1 MRRTLL
7 ALALLATSA
16 SAQSVINVDA
26 INANPDDYVR
36 YLIPLVQR
44 DIKGAN
50 GSVWTSELRFRNRW
64 DRDIPIIGP
73 LCSPVADPCVPPI
86 DIPPGATVTL
96 PIQPRGDGVDGA
108 FLYVPIAVTG
118 GPRPAITLH
127 VRDTSKGTGGYG
139 TQVVTP
145 RIDEYQP
152 RVDLIGI
159 PTDSRYRGTLRI
171 YGSGAAPQL
180 VRVSTYSETGNDV
193 LNTQL
198 VPLSGILNIAFDPF
212 PSHPAYAQ
220 LDAVPDSVRA
230 ADADRIRIVVDTPDA
245 GDNPPLIW
253 ALVTITDNVTQLPST
268 IAPNR

>member
-1 MRRTLL
+1 MRSLL
-7 ALALLATSA
+7 AAVLLAATSA
-16 SAQSVINVDA
+16 SAQSVINVSA
-26 INANPDDYVR
+26 LGPNPDDYVR

-64 DRDIPIIGP
+64 DLDIPILGP

-86 DIPPGATVTL
+86 DIPPRSTVTL
-96 PIQPRGDGVDGA
+96 PIQPRGDGADGA
-108 FLYVPIAVTG
+108 FLYVPIALT

-127 VRDTSKGTGGYG
+127 VRDTSKATGGYG

-152 RVDLIGI
+152 QIDLIGI
-159 PTDSRYRGTLRI
+159 STDSRYRGTLRI
-171 YGSGAAPQL
+171 YGSTEAPQV
-180 VRVSTYSETGNDV
+180 VRVRTYSETDNNL
-193 LNTQL
+193 LNSQL
-198 VPLSGILNIAFDPF
+198 VPLSGIINIAFDPF

-220 LDAVPDSVRA
+220 LDAVPDSARA
-230 ADADRIRIVVDTPDA
+230 SDADRIRIVVDTPDA
-245 GDNPPLIW
+245 DVNPPLVW
-253 ALVTITDNVTQLPST
+253 AFVTITDNVTQLTAT